1 MAVVQNGF
9 AKMHENYKAHYED
22 VIAYFLRYP
31 EVMFEGNMTLPIFPE
46 DFNDSYG
53 FYVAEKGKY
62 ETESTNTPTTPTAP
76 AAPTTPNAPTAL
88 PTTPLST
95 PTPRNF
101 NRGPDVGYQNLFI
114 ENYEPASD
122 ALIPTYGPLRLV
134 ELVPK
139 LLAMKESKSKPGF
152 RPPFI
157 RISLKSLAMA
167 NKLHIIGS
175 EDRTV
180 HPTTQTQKDKNI
192 YNVQP
197 QDIVDQIALK
207 LNISGY
213 VPLGDILFARNVS
226 HQISTFNTSSG
237 TPKHFP
243 FAVFAHRDICTSVPV
258 NIPPVSFS
266 DTNHLVKGYRA
277 NMFHESVTMDIRAMY
292 ADVGYTLNSAYKYV
306 VMRCFL
312 SQEITENIDRKFDFN
327 GFIKAGCQ
335 TKIVPTFKS
344 KNAFEMRTYN
354 SYDIKGDAKYYG
366 TNIAK
371 YYGSKYGSV
380 YIDVNPQFIYMSQS
394 NNVININENVI
405 FKFLPS
411 PEAAILNLADVITE
425 NSTEVNRIFQGVSSK
440 INDVVQKVDSV
451 AYMFAKQLCAVR
463 TLDIEGYPDLCACIG
478 QGRLA
483 EIRLLLKNSAYRPQ
497 CHDGKC
503 LDVTDKKVFR
513 LKYNPMPCNK
523 TSICSNNVTFDAETL
538 NLKNVNFTCK
548 FKQEELDESNILS
561 PVTALGPGI
570 PTRRFVWFVFA
581 GLCIFLFIA
590 ALLLK

>member
-9 AKMHENYKAHYED
+9 ALMQENYKAHYED

-46 DFNDSYG
+46 DFGDAYG
-53 FYVAEKGKY
+53 YYLSEKGKY
-62 ETESTNTPTTPTAP
+62 ATESTTATAPTIPTTPITPTLTTPTTPTL
-76 AAPTTPNAPTAL
+76 TTPE
-88 PTTPLST
+88 
-95 PTPRNF
+95 PRNF

-122 ALIPTYGPLRLV
+122 SLIPTYGPLRLV
-134 ELVPK
+134 DLVPK

-167 NKLHIIGS
+167 NKLNIIGS
-175 EDRTV
+175 EDRT
-180 HPTTQTQKDKNI
+180 TQSDVTKKMF
-192 YNVQP
+192 NVLP

-258 NIPPVSFS
+258 DVPVSFS
-266 DTNHLVKGYRA
+266 NNNHLVKGYRA
-277 NMFHESVTMDIRAMY
+277 NMFHESVTMDIQSMY
-292 ADVGYTLNSAYKYV
+292 VDVGYTLNSSYKYV

-312 SQEITENIDRKFDFN
+312 SQEITDSIDKKFDFW
-327 GFIKAGCQ
+327 GFVFSNQMCRYEQ
-335 TKIVPTFKS
+335 FPTFKS

-354 SYDIKGDAKYYG
+354 SYNIKALKPSDY
-366 TNIAK
+366 
-371 YYGSKYGSV
+371 
-380 YIDVNPQFIYMSQS
+380 NPQFVYMSQS
-394 NNVININENVI
+394 NNVISINKNVI
-405 FKFLPS
+405 YKFLPS
-411 PEAAILNLADVITE
+411 PEAAISNMADVITE
-425 NSTEVNRIFQGVSSK
+425 NSTQVNRIFQGVNSK
-440 INDVVQKVDSV
+440 INDVVQRIDSV
-451 AYMFAKQLCAVR
+451 AYMFAKQLCSVAS
-463 TLDIEGYPDLCACIG
+463 LNIDGYPDLCACIG

-483 EIRLLLKNSAYRPQ
+483 EIRLLLKNSAYRPE

-503 LDVTDKKVFR
+503 LDLSDKKVFR
-513 LKYNPMPCNK
+513 LKYQPLPCGK
-523 TSICSNNVTFDAETL
+523 TSICSRNVTLDANRL
-538 NLKNVNFTCK
+538 NLKNVD
-548 FKQEELDESNILS
+548 FKCQFKDEELDDEELDESNKLS
-561 PVTALGPGI
+561 TITALGPADGS
-570 PTRRFVWFVFA
+570 RRFVYFLLA
-581 GLCIFLFIA
+581 GLCVFLFIA
-590 ALLLK
+590 ALILK